1 MRYGIRNLIFAAVL
15 FAPATLFA
23 QQPCLSGIRIEGVVT
38 DPTGALVPGAQV
50 LAGNQSAT
58 TDVLDLAFGVDGQ
71 VLASSGVGSSERCLN
86 VLRSRRENELSEVK
100 VERAGATEA
109 AGWLSLGDGPN
120 HGGALGNRDGVVG
133 IIDRFRDGGL
143 DLLRGFGRGGA

>member
-58 TDVLDLAFGVDGQ
+58 MDVLDLAFGVDGQ
-71 VLASSGVGSSERCLN
+71 VLASSGVGSSERRLN
-86 VLRSRRENELSEVK
+86 VLRSRRKNELSEVK
-100 VERAGATEA
+100 VEHHWLRAVE
-109 AGWLSLGDGPN
+109 
-120 HGGALGNRDGVVG
+120 
-133 IIDRFRDGGL
+133 
-143 DLLRGFGRGGA
+143 LLAVQ